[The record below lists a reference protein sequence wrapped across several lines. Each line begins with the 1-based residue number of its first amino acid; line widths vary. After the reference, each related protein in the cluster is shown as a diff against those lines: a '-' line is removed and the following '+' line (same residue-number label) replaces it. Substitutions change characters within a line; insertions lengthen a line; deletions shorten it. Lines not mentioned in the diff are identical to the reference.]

1 MLTAAEYLDQRLENQ
16 RKYHSKRSGE
26 SQKRYRLYR
35 IIIIILSAIVT
46 LVSGWMEQYAWLA
59 YVSGA
64 CGAFIAIFEGML
76 GLYDYQNNWVESRT
90 ASEGLKRERFLFET
104 GAGPYEGLPE
114 KESFH
119 LLVKRTEDLLG
130 GEVKKWAEDE
140 ADAGN

>member
-140 ADAGN
+140 ADAGK